1 MPVSGSSKRQE
12 TYFLAFSEDFK
23 QQSAVDVPLANSDLD
38 ILLPLVEP
46 TRPQKEQSR
55 ETIYDCDGVHIR
67 QTFINSEL
75 MRWNFSIQPSARMF
89 AGFMALAKGAAS
101 AFSGTGANEV
111 QTLST
116 TATGGTFTLSLAF
129 EGRTGT
135 TVPIAYNA
143 STATIKAALEGMQRP
158 ISAGDIATV
167 TGNWSTGIII
177 TFGGKLANTA
187 LPLMTVDNTLAT
199 GGTVTIAE
207 TTPGAS
213 ETSDITRATGAQ
225 LPLVSFIIGYE
236 GDTASYKKYYNQV
249 VNSVTLNIN
258 KGQLS
263 QIDIEMIGSTRYFSE
278 PTFVVPQCIN
288 YDPIRAVDTR
298 FLIDSNFVTADTR
311 SVTYTLNNNVAT
323 DQDAFPF
330 DSVFM
335 SVFERGYRQTET
347 LEFAIDGCETDDVY
361 VWADALTDKPVK
373 IYFGAPVNR
382 AIVDIPVCELSLG
395 SPDVAYTPGGRTFL
409 NIVGEPHKDATL
421 GTYSKVEYLED
432 NGTAFLAT

>member
-23 QQSAVDVPLANSDLD
+23 QQSAVDVPMANSDLD

-101 AFSGTGANEV
+101 AFSGTAANEV

-167 TGNWSTGIII
+167 TGNWSTGIIV
-177 TFGGKLANTA
+177 TFGGKLADTN
-187 LPLMTVDNTLAT
+187 LPLMTIDNTLAT
-199 GGTVTIAE
+199 GGTVTIAQ
-207 TTPGAS
+207 TTPGAN
-213 ETSDITRATGAQ
+213 EQSDITRATGAQ

-263 QIDIEMIGSTRYFSE
+263 QIDIEMIGSTRYTAE
-278 PTFVVPQCIN
+278 PTFSVPNCIN

-330 DSVFM
+330 DSVYM

-373 IYFGAPVNR
+373 IYFGAPANR

>member
-23 QQSAVDVPLANSDLD
+23 QQSAVDVPLANADLD

-432 NGTAFLAT
+432 DGTAFLAT

>member
-1 MPVSGSSKRQE
+1 
-12 TYFLAFSEDFK
+12 
-23 QQSAVDVPLANSDLD
+23 
-38 ILLPLVEP
+38 
-46 TRPQKEQSR
+46 
-55 ETIYDCDGVHIR
+55 
-67 QTFINSEL
+67 
-75 MRWNFSIQPSARMF
+75 
-89 AGFMALAKGAAS
+89 
-101 AFSGTGANEV
+101 V

>member
-23 QQSAVDVPLANSDLD
+23 QQSAVDVPLANVDLD

-101 AFSGTGANEV
+101 AFAGTAASEV

-158 ISAGDIATV
+158 IGPGDIATV
-167 TGNWSTGIII
+167 TGNWSTGIIV

-187 LPLMTVDNTLAT
+187 LPLMTIDNSLAT

-207 TTPGAS
+207 TTPGVPRI
-213 ETSDITRATGAQ
+213 SDITRATSAE
-225 LPLVSFIIGYE
+225 LPLISFIIGYD
-236 GDTASYKKYYNQV
+236 GDTASYKKYYNHA

-263 QIDIEMIGSTRYFSE
+263 QIDIEMIGSTLYTSE
-278 PTFVVPQCIN
+278 PGFTVPQCIN

-298 FLIDSNFVTADTR
+298 FEIDANFITADTR
-311 SVTYTLNNNVAT
+311 SINYTLNNNMAS

-347 LEFAIDGCETDDVY
+347 LEFAVDGCETDDLY
-361 VWADALTDKPVK
+361 EWADSLTDKPVK

-382 AIVDIPVCELSLG
+382 AILDVPVCELSLG
-395 SPDVAYTPGGRTFL
+395 TPDVGYTPGGRTFI
-409 NIVGEPHKDATL
+409 NVAGEPHKDATL
-421 GTYSKVEYLED
+421 GTYSMIEYLED
-432 NGTAFLAT
+432 SSTPFLGT

>member
-23 QQSAVDVPLANSDLD
+23 QQSAVDVPLANADLD

-101 AFSGTGANEV
+101 AFSGTAANEV

-158 ISAGDIATV
+158 ISEGDIATV
-167 TGNWSTGIII
+167 TGNWSTGMIV
-177 TFGGKLANTA
+177 TFGGKLADTN
-187 LPLMTVDNTLAT
+187 LPLMTIDNTLAT

-207 TTPGAS
+207 TTPGAN
-213 ETSDITRATGAQ
+213 EVSDITRATGAT
-225 LPLVSFIIGYE
+225 LPLVSFVIGYD

-263 QIDIEMIGSTRYFSE
+263 QIDIEMIGSTRYVAV
-278 PTFVVPQCIN
+278 PTFSVPNCIN